1 MINLV
6 LGFSRNLHK
15 IDDNFLQKFNSYEI
29 KDPSY
34 FRFIENKQYLYH
46 SNYSVTLDDVYSLIK
61 HEINDLLP
69 KNLKFKRISFDIGP
83 SYSSVDVKNNM
94 YYPKSNFLE
103 KHTIISILESQIT
116 KLKQLCDNNVELA
129 IENLNFYPTGAYKNV
144 CEPAFYNEICDK
156 FQLFQVLDISH
167 LLVSCFYMNIDFK
180 TMLDKVNHKYVK
192 EIHISKPNI
201 IDKKMIDS
209 HDIPVEDDFE
219 NLYSA
224 IIKNKN
230 KDIDVV
236 IEYWQNPSYLPTLY
250 NNLYEFLL
258 SKNLKVSY

>member
-1 MINLV
+1 
-6 LGFSRNLHK
+6 
-15 IDDNFLQKFNSYEI
+15 
-29 KDPSY
+29 
-34 FRFIENKQYLYH
+34 
-46 SNYSVTLDDVYSLIK
+46 
-61 HEINDLLP
+61 
-69 KNLKFKRISFDIGP
+69 
-83 SYSSVDVKNNM
+83 
-94 YYPKSNFLE
+94 
-103 KHTIISILESQIT
+103 
-116 KLKQLCDNNVELA
+116 
-129 IENLNFYPTGAYKNV
+129 
-144 CEPAFYNEICDK
+144 
-156 FQLFQVLDISH
+156 
-167 LLVSCFYMNIDFK
+167 
-180 TMLDKVNHKYVK
+180 MLDKVDHKYVK